1 MRNRL
6 LALTAALG
14 IAALASWT
22 PSAEAIA
29 IYCSDTFC
37 AEKPEGTAC
46 YCPPETDKEGNPSN
60 CEDWNSISR
69 HGCWYE

>member
-14 IAALASWT
+14 IAALASGA
-22 PSAEAIA
+22 PSAEAITT
-29 IYCSDTFC
+29 YCSDLYC
-37 AEKPEGTAC
+37 AAKPEDAAC
-46 YCPPETDKEGNPSN
+46 PCPPGSDKEGNPSN
-60 CEDWNSISR
+60 CAEWGSISQ